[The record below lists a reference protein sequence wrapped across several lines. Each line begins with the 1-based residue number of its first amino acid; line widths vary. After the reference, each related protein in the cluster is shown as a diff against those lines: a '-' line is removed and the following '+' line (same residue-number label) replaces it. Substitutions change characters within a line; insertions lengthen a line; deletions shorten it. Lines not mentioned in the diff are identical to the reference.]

1 MRKAPE
7 IVTVDSTQLDEVLR
21 RVDESL
27 DEKDSALIRAV
38 FESYAYVTDLVE
50 DKNTSIQRLRKLF
63 FGART
68 EKTKAV
74 VGREV
79 EKPTSPSQSG
89 AARPSELT
97 AGDTDP
103 EAANGAG
110 NEPAVPGHGRNGA
123 DAYRAAE
130 RVDVTHP
137 SLSAGDAC
145 PACGQG
151 TVYEKAP
158 GVVVR
163 ITGQP
168 PLAATI
174 YSLQKLRCHLCGQVF
189 TADAPDGKKY
199 DARAASM
206 IALLKYGSGLP
217 FNRLEGLQGSLD
229 TPLPAST
236 QWEIVQSVA
245 GTLAP
250 AFAELIRQAAQGDV
264 VHTDDTTVKI
274 LELMGQRR
282 SETLAS
288 AKEEANGADER
299 TGLFTS
305 GVVALRDGQRVAL
318 FFSGHRHA
326 GENLTQV
333 LKLRA
338 SELPAPIQ
346 MCDALSRNLPRELQ
360 TILAHCLAH
369 ARRQFVDV
377 YERFPEQCR
386 YLLETLAVVYR
397 NDARARERQLSPE
410 ERLRFHQQES
420 QPAMEELYEWLKGQ
434 LDEKLTEPNS
444 ALGGAI
450 RYMLKHWEKLT
461 LFLRRAGA
469 PLDNNLCERALKK
482 AILHRKNAL
491 FYKTRNGA
499 RVGDLF
505 MSLIYTCQL
514 NQANPFDY
522 LNELQRHADELAA
535 NPERWMPWN
544 YRDAL
549 A

>member
-1 MRKAPE
+1 M
-7 IVTVDSTQLDEVLR
+7 
-21 RVDESL
+21 
-27 DEKDSALIRAV
+27 
-38 FESYAYVTDLVE
+38 
-50 DKNTSIQRLRKLF
+50 
-63 FGART
+63 
-68 EKTKAV
+68 
-74 VGREV
+74 
-79 EKPTSPSQSG
+79 
-89 AARPSELT
+89 
-97 AGDTDP
+97 
-103 EAANGAG
+103 
-110 NEPAVPGHGRNGA
+110 
-123 DAYRAAE
+123 
-130 RVDVTHP
+130 
-137 SLSAGDAC
+137 
-145 PACGQG
+145 
-151 TVYEKAP
+151 
-158 GVVVR
+158 
-163 ITGQP
+163 
-168 PLAATI
+168 
-174 YSLQKLRCHLCGQVF
+174 
-189 TADAPDGKKY
+189 
-199 DARAASM
+199 
-206 IALLKYGSGLP
+206 
-217 FNRLEGLQGSLD
+217 
-229 TPLPAST
+229 
-236 QWEIVQSVA
+236 
-245 GTLAP
+245 
-250 AFAELIRQAAQGDV
+250 
-264 VHTDDTTVKI
+264 
-274 LELMGQRR
+274 
-282 SETLAS
+282 
-288 AKEEANGADER
+288 
-299 TGLFTS
+299 
-305 GVVALRDGQRVAL
+305 
-318 FFSGHRHA
+318 
-326 GENLTQV
+326 
-333 LKLRA
+333 
-338 SELPAPIQ
+338 
-346 MCDALSRNLPRELQ
+346 
-360 TILAHCLAH
+360 
-369 ARRQFVDV
+369 DV